1 MAPAIAA
8 HLVLITVIAAGAL
21 NRYLAWRRN
30 PSDRAARAVFFAL
43 VCMEISNVLGLAA
56 VYWPIHRAFGE
67 LPGFPQVVQ
76 HLASMGMSFYAV
88 MFTLAVVKPDE
99 PVRSRVRLL
108 AVALGLLA
116 VCYLLGPVRLGL
128 PLLGERGHADV
139 GIAAYVLVWQLYGSI
154 AMADVLRIVWTNRT
168 QEHGVLRTS
177 LTLMGIGCVLS
188 IVHAVHKT
196 SYAFAVWLGFPLPWA
211 EHGLSGAQILLVV
224 PAGLFLLAGL
234 LLPST
239 SAATRRRRLHRQLA
253 PLATALGITEHGVR
267 GSRARLLN
275 RVIGIRDALIGPLRS
290 RLDASV
296 HEAAQ
301 ASATSAGLTAEDARA
316 HAEAACID
324 AALRGEPGG
333 RPPEFFAPEPDE
345 EADWLAKVSAAY
357 VELQT
362 ISGNIECRRRTTAP

>member
-8 HLVLITVIAAGAL
+8 HLVLVAVVATGAL

-30 PSDRAARAVFFAL
+30 PSDRAVRAVFFAL

-88 MFTLAVVKPDE
+88 MFTLAVVRPDT
-99 PVRSRVRLL
+99 PVRPRVRLL
-108 AVALGLLA
+108 AVALGLLF

-128 PLLGERGHADV
+128 PLLGERGHADA
-139 GIAAYVLVWQLYGSI
+139 GIAAYVLVWQLYSSV
-154 AMADVLRIVWTNRT
+154 AMADVLRLVWTSRT
-168 QEHGVLRTS
+168 HERGVLRTS
-177 LTLMGIGCVLS
+177 LMLMGIGCVLT
-188 IVHAVHKT
+188 IVHAVHKMT
-196 SYAFAVWLGFPLPWA
+196 YACAVWLGFPLPWA

-234 LLPST
+234 LLPSV
-239 SAATRRRRLHRQLA
+239 SAAARRRRLLRQMA
-253 PLATALGITEHGVR
+253 PLATAVGVTEHSMR
-267 GSRARLLN
+267 GSRTRLLN
-275 RVIGIRDALIGPLRS
+275 RMIGIRDALLGPLRS

-296 HEAAQ
+296 YDAAL
-301 ASATSAGLTAEDARA
+301 ASAENAGLTTSDARA

-324 AALRGEPGG
+324 AALREGPGG
-333 RPPEFFAPEPDE
+333 RPPEFFAPSPDE
-345 EADWLAKVSAAY
+345 EAEWLAKVSTAY
-357 VELQT
+357 ADLQT
-362 ISGNIECRRRTTAP
+362 SRGSMEWRRRTTAP